1 MFWSSSDQSLFNQ
14 GNDSHE
20 NVLLFQPSF
29 SDYPDIRWPLVVW
42 WLRVFFDD
50 CDAVHFPKDAFGQRC
65 GILHNWWCPHGSVCR
80 FRNPNAVEKSLPSC
94 AKPTRTWGKQ
104 ECPSL
109 LGCSMSSAGTPFDIQ
124 VCVIVRFGVKQM
136 SRLYSDSF
144 RVTQLPFPPSR
155 TNTLTDNGETS
166 LTRLILSFFK
176 PFFFFVSATFLTTAH
191 NFCLEPAETDS
202 QHVSIGVGRWH
213 WRRRS
218 LVEHFFWSGSG
229 KSASPVWGERISQKR
244 NGWVTWRGWA
254 RV

>member
-155 TNTLTDNGETS
+155 TNTFTDNGETS

-176 PFFFFVSATFLTTAH
+176 PFFFFFLLVQPFWPQPIISVWNQPRQTPNMFPLVWADDTEGA
-191 NFCLEPAETDS
+191 
-202 QHVSIGVGRWH
+202 GVW
-213 WRRRS
+213 
-218 LVEHFFWSGSG
+218 LNIFSGQAR
-229 KSASPVWGERISQKR
+229 ASPPRQFGEKGFRKK
-244 NGWVTWRGWA
+244 GMDE
-254 RV
+254 